1 MEEKYWELRENFDRT
16 FDKWFASREDWDYIE
31 YAVAKNQY
39 MNFCMEVLEKIMEKN
54 SDVLARLK

>member
-16 FDKWFASREDWDYIE
+16 FDKWFASREDWDCIE